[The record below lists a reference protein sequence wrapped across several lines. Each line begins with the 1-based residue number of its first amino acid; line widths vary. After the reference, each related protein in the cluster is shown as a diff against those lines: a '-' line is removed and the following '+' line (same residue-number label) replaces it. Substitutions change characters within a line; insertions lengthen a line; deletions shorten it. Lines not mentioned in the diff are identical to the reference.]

1 MRGESLR
8 VRTRE
13 IWVKLPKAS
22 TRPLQG
28 GYDAMVRE
36 YLRIFQYRG
45 ATSMILASFPARLA
59 YGMIGLGLYFKTY
72 HALHSIAFAGFV
84 AGLNGISGALS
95 TSIRTSMIDRFGM
108 RIPLRI
114 FVPLYASAILLLNFV
129 HGRSSLVF
137 AAFFLGICGPPINLS
152 IRPLWRHIV
161 PPHDMRK
168 ALAIDTSVMTTASI
182 FGPVLVTYLSLS
194 AHPASALLT
203 CSALIFLGG
212 ISLSVLSV
220 TNQWKPEVKSKSDI
234 GIFRV
239 PGIRLLMV
247 EGIII
252 GLGAG
257 MFQIAVPAFT
267 SIRHVERLT
276 GTIFAVSSIA
286 SIIGALLAGVI
297 GKHLTPLNAFI
308 RNYYLWALV
317 GLPLFLTTPGW
328 SLMLVGGLIG
338 LTVGSQQVFYLE
350 IVEAVRPRGTAA
362 SALGWMWTV
371 EGSAASVGSWIGGSL
386 SQSVSPQ
393 FCFLCTSI
401 SVVIGA
407 VMVRSGEGLLKAADK
422 FGPRED

>member
-1 MRGESLR
+1 LGQ
-8 VRTRE
+8 TA
-13 IWVKLPKAS
+13 KLLKS
-22 TRPLQG
+22 VSED
-28 GYDAMVRE
+28 GYDAIVRE
-36 YLRIFQYRG
+36 YLRIFHYRG

-84 AGLNGISGALS
+84 AGLSGVAGAVTTGFRSSLL
-95 TSIRTSMIDRFGM
+95 DKFGM
-108 RIPLRI
+108 RIPLRLY
-114 FVPLYASAILLLNFV
+114 VPAYATSILALNFA
-129 HGRSSLVF
+129 HTRLHLIIAG
-137 AAFFLGICGPPINLS
+137 FFLGICAPPINLS
-152 IRPLWRHIV
+152 IRPLWRLIV
-161 PPHDMRK
+161 PQEDMRK
-168 ALAIDTSVMTTASI
+168 ALAIDTSVMTTATI
-182 FGPVLVTYLSLS
+182 LGPVLVTYLSLS
-194 AHPASALLT
+194 QHPAA
-203 CSALIFLGG
+203 ALIVCSLLIFCGG
-212 ISLSVLSV
+212 LSLSLLSI
-220 TNQWKPEVKSKSDI
+220 TAQWKPEAKSPSDI

-239 PGIRLLMV
+239 PGIRLLMF

-252 GLGAG
+252 GLGGG

-267 SIRHVERLT
+267 SIRHQEHLT
-276 GTIFAVSSIA
+276 GTIFAVSSCA
-286 SIIGALLAGVI
+286 SIVGALLAGI
-297 GKHLTPLNAFI
+297 FGKRLTPLNAFV
-308 RNYYLWALV
+308 RNYYIWAIV

-328 SLMLVGGLIG
+328 SLMAVGGLVG

-407 VMVRSGEGLLKAADK
+407 IMVRSGKGLLIAADR